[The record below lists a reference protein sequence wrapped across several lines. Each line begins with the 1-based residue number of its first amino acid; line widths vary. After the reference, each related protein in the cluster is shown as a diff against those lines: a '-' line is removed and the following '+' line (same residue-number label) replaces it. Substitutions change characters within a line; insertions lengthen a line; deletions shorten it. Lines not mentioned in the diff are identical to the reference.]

1 MHLQGLSIDPVEDGQ
16 MLTGEWELGT
26 HMGIR
31 QGKTRTVP
39 TMGMASPVVDSLR
52 VGTGDMMESKVLC
65 LVI

>member
-1 MHLQGLSIDPVEDGQ
+1 